1 MLDFLLVSTKC
12 PKNGVIEIFP
22 KFILGRKSDLM
33 IRGGDFY
40 AVWNAEEKLWST
52 DEEVALR
59 LIDRELDEY
68 YEKHKNSYG
77 NSTIIVK
84 HMWDADSGSIDKWH
98 KYVQKQQRDNY
109 HPLDETIIFSNTETK
124 KTDYASKRLNY
135 PLIQGDISAYSEL
148 MDTLYSD
155 EERHKIEWAIGS
167 IVCGDSKKNQKFLVM
182 YGAPGTGKSTVLNII
197 QDLFDGYYST
207 FDAKTLGSASNAFA
221 LESLKNNPLVA
232 IQHDGDLSRI
242 EDNTRLNSVVSHE
255 QMTVNEKFKSA
266 YQNTFNSFLFMGT
279 NKPVKISDAKSGI
292 LRRLIDVTPTGN
304 KIPQGRY
311 SELINQIK
319 FELGPIAWH
328 CQDVYLSNPGYYN
341 SYTPVSMMGAS
352 NDFYNFVFDSYDV
365 FKRKNGTT
373 LKAAWEM
380 YKAYCDEAKV
390 AYPLGKRAFKE
401 ELRNYFEVYDERALL
416 DQGERVRNYYEGF
429 LFDKFVYTE
438 GELEKI
444 PEPKIILDAK
454 ESLFDALY
462 RDCPAQYANED
473 DKPISK
479 WAKVTSTLKDLDTH
493 KTHYV
498 KIPQNLIVIDFDL
511 KNEKG
516 EKSFE
521 RNITAASKWPPTYT
535 EVSKGG
541 AGIHLHYIYDGDVST
556 LSRVY
561 AEDIEIKVFN
571 GDASLRR
578 RLSKCNDLPIATIS
592 SGLPLKEKGN
602 KMVNFD
608 GIKSEKGLRTFII
621 KNLNKEIHNATKPSI
636 DFIFTKLEE
645 CYDKGMKYDVTDM
658 RPAILTFAMDSTHQA
673 DYCVKLVNKMKF
685 KSDEPS
691 VDQSIYADNDPVF
704 YDCEVFPNLFLVN
717 YKKRGQE
724 IVTRLIN
731 PTSEDIEQLLKYKL
745 IGFNCRRYDNH
756 IMYARL
762 MGYDNEQLFKL
773 SQRIISGSPN
783 AMFGEAYNLSYTD
796 VYDFCSKKQSLKKW
810 EIELSNKAKDP
821 NSKMDDNIRELCA
834 KIKHHELGLPWDQ
847 PVPEEL
853 WTKVAEYCDDD
864 VIATEA
870 TFEANQGDFIAREIL
885 AELAGGT
892 VNDTTNSL
900 TTKFIFGGN
909 RHPQDQFYYRDL
921 SQPVTELPEN
931 ILNFLK
937 EAKPEMM
944 AEKFDGPLGPSLLP
958 YFPGYKF
965 EYGKSTY
972 RDEEVGEGGEVW
984 AAPGMYGRSLTDDV
998 GSMHPN
1004 SAISECAFGPEYT
1017 RRFKDILDIR
1027 IAIKHKE
1034 FDKVRNMFDG
1044 KLAKYLDDPGK
1055 AKALAQALK
1064 IAINSVYGLT
1074 AAKFDNAFRNP
1085 LNVDNIIAKRGALFM
1100 IDLRHAVEEQGY
1112 KVIHIKTDSIKIEN
1126 PDDYIQEF
1134 IINRG
1139 KRYGYSFEI
1148 EHIFDKICLV
1158 NNAVYVAKLAED
1170 DPEDP
1175 GQWTATGTQFAVPYV
1190 FKTLFTKE
1198 PILFEDMCETKSV
1211 TSSMY
1216 LDVNEGY
1223 PDVSNEEK
1231 RLKTLESQYKK
1242 GLLSDTTF
1250 ETECKAL
1257 SEIIP
1262 TGHNYRF
1269 VGKVGQFCPMKPGTG
1284 GGILLREKD
1293 GKYDAVAGTKGYR
1306 WLESDVVN
1314 TNGKEGDIDT
1324 SYYIKLVDSAVD
1336 TISEFGDIEWFVA

>member
-33 IRGGDFY
+33 IRGSDFY

-68 YEKHKNSYG
+68 YEKHKNSYD
-77 NSTIIVK
+77 NSTIIIK

-148 MDTLYSD
+148 MDTLYSE

-182 YGAPGTGKSTVLNII
+182 YGAPGTGKSTVLNIV

-328 CQDVYLSNPGYYN
+328 CQNVYLNNPGYYN

-444 PEPKIILDAK
+444 PERKITLDAK
-454 ESLFDALY
+454 ESLFDVLY
-462 RDCPAQYANED
+462 KDCPAQYANED

-541 AGIHLHYIYDGDVST
+541 AGIHLHYIYDGDVSA

-717 YKKRGQE
+717 YKKRGQG

-783 AMFGEAYNLSYTD
+783 AMFGEAYSLSYTD

-821 NSKMDDNIRELCA
+821 NSKMDDNIRELCL

-1085 LNVDNIIAKRGALFM
+1085 LNIDNIVAKRGALFM

-1126 PDDYIQEF
+1126 PDDYIQKF

-1231 RLKTLESQYKK
+1231 RLKTLENQYKK

-1324 SYYIKLVDSAVD
+1324 SYYVKLVDSAVD

>member
-1 MLDFLLVSTKC
+1 MMMLL
-12 PKNGVIEIFP
+12 P
-22 KFILGRKSDLM
+22 
-33 IRGGDFY
+33 
-40 AVWNAEEKLWST
+40 
-52 DEEVALR
+52 
-59 LIDRELDEY
+59 
-68 YEKHKNSYG
+68 
-77 NSTIIVK
+77 
-84 HMWDADSGSIDKWH
+84 
-98 KYVQKQQRDNY
+98 QKQQ
-109 HPLDETIIFSNTETK
+109 
-124 KTDYASKRLNY
+124 
-135 PLIQGDISAYSEL
+135 
-148 MDTLYSD
+148 
-155 EERHKIEWAIGS
+155 
-167 IVCGDSKKNQKFLVM
+167 
-182 YGAPGTGKSTVLNII
+182 
-197 QDLFDGYYST
+197 
-207 FDAKTLGSASNAFA
+207 
-221 LESLKNNPLVA
+221 
-232 IQHDGDLSRI
+232 
-242 EDNTRLNSVVSHE
+242 
-255 QMTVNEKFKSA
+255 
-266 YQNTFNSFLFMGT
+266 
-279 NKPVKISDAKSGI
+279 
-292 LRRLIDVTPTGN
+292 
-304 KIPQGRY
+304 
-311 SELINQIK
+311 
-319 FELGPIAWH
+319 
-328 CQDVYLSNPGYYN
+328 
-341 SYTPVSMMGAS
+341 
-352 NDFYNFVFDSYDV
+352 
-365 FKRKNGTT
+365 
-373 LKAAWEM
+373 
-380 YKAYCDEAKV
+380 
-390 AYPLGKRAFKE
+390 
-401 ELRNYFEVYDERALL
+401 
-416 DQGERVRNYYEGF
+416 
-429 LFDKFVYTE
+429 
-438 GELEKI
+438 
-444 PEPKIILDAK
+444 
-454 ESLFDALY
+454 
-462 RDCPAQYANED
+462 
-473 DKPISK
+473 
-479 WAKVTSTLKDLDTH
+479 
-493 KTHYV
+493 
-498 KIPQNLIVIDFDL
+498 
-511 KNEKG
+511 
-516 EKSFE
+516 
-521 RNITAASKWPPTYT
+521 
-535 EVSKGG
+535 
-541 AGIHLHYIYDGDVST
+541 
-556 LSRVY
+556 
-561 AEDIEIKVFN
+561 
-571 GDASLRR
+571 
-578 RLSKCNDLPIATIS
+578 
-592 SGLPLKEKGN
+592 
-602 KMVNFD
+602 
-608 GIKSEKGLRTFII
+608 
-621 KNLNKEIHNATKPSI
+621 
-636 DFIFTKLEE
+636 
-645 CYDKGMKYDVTDM
+645 
-658 RPAILTFAMDSTHQA
+658 
-673 DYCVKLVNKMKF
+673 
-685 KSDEPS
+685 
-691 VDQSIYADNDPVF
+691 
-704 YDCEVFPNLFLVN
+704 
-717 YKKRGQE
+717 
-724 IVTRLIN
+724 
-731 PTSEDIEQLLKYKL
+731 
-745 IGFNCRRYDNH
+745 
-756 IMYARL
+756 
-762 MGYDNEQLFKL
+762 
-773 SQRIISGSPN
+773 
-783 AMFGEAYNLSYTD
+783 
-796 VYDFCSKKQSLKKW
+796 
-810 EIELSNKAKDP
+810 
-821 NSKMDDNIRELCA
+821 
-834 KIKHHELGLPWDQ
+834 
-847 PVPEEL
+847 
-853 WTKVAEYCDDD
+853 
-864 VIATEA
+864 
-870 TFEANQGDFIAREIL
+870 FEANQGDFIAREIL

-1085 LNVDNIIAKRGALFM
+1085 LNIDNIVAKRGALFM

-1324 SYYIKLVDSAVD
+1324 SYYVKLVDSAVD

>member
-33 IRGGDFY
+33 IRGSDFY

-68 YEKHKNSYG
+68 YEKHKNSYD
-77 NSTIIVK
+77 NSTIIIK

-148 MDTLYSD
+148 MDTLYSE

-328 CQDVYLSNPGYYN
+328 CQNVYLNNPGYYN

-444 PEPKIILDAK
+444 PERKITLDAK
-454 ESLFDALY
+454 ESLFDVLY
-462 RDCPAQYANED
+462 KDCPAQYANED

-541 AGIHLHYIYDGDVST
+541 AGIHLHYIYDGDVSA

-717 YKKRGQE
+717 YKKRGQG

-821 NSKMDDNIRELCA
+821 NSKMDDNIRELCL

-1085 LNVDNIIAKRGALFM
+1085 LNIDNIVAKRGALFM

-1126 PDDYIQEF
+1126 PDDYIQKF

-1231 RLKTLESQYKK
+1231 RLKTLENQYKK

-1324 SYYIKLVDSAVD
+1324 SYYVKLVDSAVD

>member
-33 IRGGDFY
+33 IRGSDFY

-68 YEKHKNSYG
+68 YEKHKNSYD
-77 NSTIIVK
+77 NSTIIIK

-148 MDTLYSD
+148 MDTLYSE

-182 YGAPGTGKSTVLNII
+182 YGAPGTGKSTVLNIV

-328 CQDVYLSNPGYYN
+328 CQNVYLNNPGYYN

-444 PEPKIILDAK
+444 PERKITLDAK
-454 ESLFDALY
+454 ESLFDVLY
-462 RDCPAQYANED
+462 KDCPAQYANED

-541 AGIHLHYIYDGDVST
+541 AGIHLHYIYDGDVSA

-691 VDQSIYADNDPVF
+691 VDQWIYADNTPVF

-717 YKKRGQE
+717 YKKRGQG

-796 VYDFCSKKQSLKKW
+796 IYDFCSKKQSLKKW

-821 NSKMDDNIRELCA
+821 NSKMDDNIRELCL
-834 KIKHHELGLPWDQ
+834 KIKHHELGLPWDK

-958 YFPGYKF
+958 YFPDYKF

-1085 LNVDNIIAKRGALFM
+1085 LNIDNIVAKRGALFM

-1324 SYYIKLVDSAVD
+1324 SYYVKLVDSAVD